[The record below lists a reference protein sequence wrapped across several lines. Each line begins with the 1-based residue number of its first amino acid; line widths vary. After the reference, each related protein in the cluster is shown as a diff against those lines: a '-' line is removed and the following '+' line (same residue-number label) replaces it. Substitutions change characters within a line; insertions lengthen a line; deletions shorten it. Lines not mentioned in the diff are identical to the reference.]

1 MLNLKNNILA
11 FDVGEKRIGLAVV
24 KKNSF
29 IVKPLDYLDNDNNF
43 NDRLKQI
50 IDDYEIDLLVVGL
63 PRNMSGELTKQT
75 QKVQEFVNQH
85 LKGLNLKIVYQD
97 ESLTS
102 VVAEKNLSSKTNS
115 KGQIDSEAACLIL
128 EDYINSL

>member
-11 FDVGEKRIGLAVV
+11 FDVGEKRIGLAIV
-24 KKNSF
+24 KKGSF
-29 IVKPLDYLDNDNNF
+29 IVKPLDYLNNDHDF
-43 NDRLKQI
+43 NERLKQI
-50 IDDYEIDLLVVGL
+50 IKDNEVDLLVVGL
-63 PRNMSGELTKQT
+63 PRNMSGQLTKQT
-75 QKVQEFVNQH
+75 QKVQEFVNQC
-85 LKGLNLKIVYQD
+85 LKELGLKIVYQD

-102 VVAEKNLSSKTNS
+102 VVAETNLSFKIKS

>member
-11 FDVGEKRIGLAVV
+11 FDMGEKRIGLAVV
-24 KKNSF
+24 KKDSF
-29 IVKPLDYLDNDNNF
+29 IVKPLDYLNNDNNF

-50 IDDYEIDLLVVGL
+50 IKDNEVDLLVVGL
-63 PRNMSGELTKQT
+63 PRNMSGQLTKQT
-75 QKVQEFVNQH
+75 KKVQEFVDQH
-85 LKGLNLKIVYQD
+85 LESLNLKIVYQD

-102 VVAEKNLSSKTNS
+102 VVAEKNLSFKIKS

-128 EDYINSL
+128 EDYINNL